1 MGQSNG
7 KIQTSIYLTAELNHG
22 MRVAAATLD
31 MPFSAIIEDL
41 LVAHLDAYVAAKQA
55 QKAKPQADQG

>member
-7 KIQTSIYLTAELNHG
+7 KIQFSTYLPVELHRG
-22 MRVAAATLD
+22 LKVAAAVAGVPIST
-31 MPFSAIIEDL
+31 IVEDL

-55 QKAKPQADQG
+55 QKAKPKADQG

>member
-7 KIQTSIYLTAELNHG
+7 KIQTSIYLTEQLNHG

-31 MPFSAIIEDL
+31 MPFSTIIEEL

-55 QKAKPQADQG
+55 QKAKPQADKV